1 MKMNNYEHAHQ
12 MKRMKK
18 EVNKLHTILGRVV
31 RDVERKVGQIADT
44 VV

>member
-1 MKMNNYEHAHQ
+1 MKVNNYGHAHQ

-18 EVNKLHTILGRVV
+18 EMNKLQTILGRLV